1 MYLNSTFVFYFV
13 HLILLKINRF
23 WVKAS
28 ATRPQYKSKRKTEQ
42 PLTTHKPVETA
53 PVIKGYTNKAEY
65 NEINWTGP

>member
-1 MYLNSTFVFYFV
+1 MVVVSD
-13 HLILLKINRF
+13 INISLF
-23 WVKAS
+23 